1 VELISWI
8 FRWRHRFLKE
18 AIQRTLGNA
27 LQERFFHHYLIAPL
41 GSFPSYIPLWLFPI
55 VVADL
60 LPPPDQESDNKEFQT
75 AIVLLRDQAEI
86 ESWFQS
92 ILESSSD
99 RYRARVRNVLLAL
112 SFFLT
117 IVFRLDTIDV
127 INESLAKQLGVA
139 NSSLVAQSPLM
150 EWLLHLSS
158 FLEFIG
164 FGYVL
169 TSILICIGGIL
180 GFNLLS
186 RYAPLRG
193 RWTGK

>member
-8 FRWRHRFLKE
+8 SRWRHRFLKE
-18 AIQRTLGNA
+18 AIERTLGNA

-41 GSFPSYIPLWLFPI
+41 APFPSYIPLWLFPI

-60 LPPPDQESDNKEFQT
+60 LRPPDQESDNKEFQT
-75 AIVLLRDQAEI
+75 AIALLRDRAEI
-86 ESWFQS
+86 ESWFKS
-92 ILESSSD
+92 ILESTSD

-112 SFFLT
+112 ALFLT
-117 IVFRLDTIDV
+117 IVFRLDTIHV
-127 INESLAKQLGVA
+127 INESLAKQLGAA
-139 NSSLVAQSPLM
+139 NRSLVAQSPLM

-158 FLEFIG
+158 FLESIG

-169 TSILICIGGIL
+169 TSILICIGSIIA
-180 GFNLLS
+180 FNLLS
-186 RYAPLRG
+186 QYVPLSG